1 MVDFKDMISRSVTAI
16 DCAAAQTDREDARK
30 TIADISQAATAA
42 EQRIAEI
49 GAELSNFERDSGEI
63 ADALLSGTNASQAA
77 LAGPSRGLLE
87 EERDA
92 LLDGLRELRQRV
104 DTARQKRDNAENAIF
119 AAIGSATA
127 PAMATLVDQAKAE
140 AAALA
145 QTMLKVAALAQVTR
159 NFGLERVA
167 AEKVLLG
174 LSADNLLIDR
184 TDRIAV
190 PIESREALQPIS
202 EFPGVGLNAPTFV
215 VPVDQSRFVV
225 AAAVASQLG

>member
-1 MVDFKDMISRSVTAI
+1 MVDFKDMISRSVAAI

-30 TIADISQAATAA
+30 TIADIGQAATAA
-42 EQRIAEI
+42 EERIAEI
-49 GAELSNFERDSGEI
+49 RAELSNFERDSGEI
-63 ADALLSGTNASQAA
+63 ADALLSGTSASQAA

-104 DTARQKRDNAENAIF
+104 DAARQKRDNAENAIF

-145 QTMLKVAALAQVTR
+145 QTMLKVAALSLAAR
-159 NFGLERVA
+159 NFGPERVA

-174 LSADNLLIDR
+174 LSAGNLLLYR
-184 TDRIAV
+184 AERIAV
-190 PIESREALQPIS
+190 PAEVIKALQPIS
-202 EFPGVGLNAPTFV
+202 EIPGAASNAPAFV
-215 VPVDQSRFVV
+215 YPVDQSRLVV
-225 AAAVASQLG
+225 AVAVASQLG